1 LRYAMMAPKQ
11 QHAARLRT
19 LLRQLSPAAGAA
31 CPPSPAASAA
41 AATVDAEGALDAS
54 LRELLEGADV
64 PSFVGAIV
72 IRGEVVHRFTH
83 GEATPTTLFHMASVS
98 KTFVAVAVMQ
108 LVQEELLQLDDTIVS
123 HLPWWS
129 IHGERADE
137 ITIRQLLTHTAGMPD
152 VEDYGWDQPEY
163 DDGALERWLRGPVA
177 TRSLLWAPGSRDQ
190 APADG
195 VRGSDGW
202 AYSNIAFELLAALV
216 AELRGTSFEVAVAQ
230 HVLAPLGFDRSTFL
244 LSEAPASQRLQGYTK
259 NASSGDVRP
268 EPNYPYNRRHAGSS
282 TLNASLE
289 DMSRWLAYFTSYDN
303 KTEEEEE
310 EEEEEEG
317 PATGAPALLSP
328 DSVREMWREQREMPQ
343 ERDGFMAVG
352 WMGGSYAGQ
361 RVLSHS
367 GSDDGFVSK
376 MSVMADAVRKTPLFE
391 PALHLYIKCFIL
403 PRQARD
409 KRRENSKKSGVF
421 RRTSVWC

>member
-1 LRYAMMAPKQ
+1 MEFVEMMAPKQ

-259 NASSGDVRP
+259 NASSGDV
-268 EPNYPYNRRHAGSS
+268 EPGANYPYNRRHAGSS

-303 KTEEEEE
+303 KTEEEE